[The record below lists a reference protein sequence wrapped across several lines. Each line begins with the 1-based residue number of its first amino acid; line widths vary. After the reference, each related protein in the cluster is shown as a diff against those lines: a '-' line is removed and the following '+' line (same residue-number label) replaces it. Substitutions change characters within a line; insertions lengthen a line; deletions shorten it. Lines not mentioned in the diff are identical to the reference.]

1 MAEHLGIE
9 ISIITPA
16 MVTTVQNY
24 VKDLNDHVRFLDSG
38 AISAKANNARK
49 PEVVARFIQ
58 SILASAMGVQQQE
71 TTGDAVIAGIA
82 PEQGGSDVGTAPG
95 ANGDAAVAA
104 AAAAGELLPPPRRES
119 QLPSQLRDGSIVLL
133 GANAGARIRNT
144 ATDAVKATR
153 FKLEQLINK
162 DGRDLGTRYPSILT
176 LLPQMKNQCDLA
188 VELCT
193 ILYLELEAAMEELKK
208 VEVMVQD
215 FNRTAPSV
223 LEATNAVMFQLARYK
238 CTMSNAL
245 EVGGDIQGTAGGATD
260 AVAWASIAAG
270 GVNPGENPGREERQ
284 PSSLPST
291 PVGSFLQL
299 RGNGYFGGITTIHR
313 IDIEVTGQDG
323 ILGIVKIN
331 KKESMEVKLPLG
343 SYFLLNELFHFFGTG
358 VNLSDKPYSTWKG
371 WVSALYLHLNAPF
384 ISL

>member
-1 MAEHLGIE
+1 
-9 ISIITPA
+9 

-144 ATDAVKATR
+144 ATDAVKATT

-208 VEVMVQD
+208 LEVMVQD

-223 LEATNAVMFQLARYK
+223 LEATNA
-238 CTMSNAL
+238 
-245 EVGGDIQGTAGGATD
+245 
-260 AVAWASIAAG
+260 
-270 GVNPGENPGREERQ
+270 
-284 PSSLPST
+284 
-291 PVGSFLQL
+291 
-299 RGNGYFGGITTIHR
+299 
-313 IDIEVTGQDG
+313 
-323 ILGIVKIN
+323 
-331 KKESMEVKLPLG
+331 
-343 SYFLLNELFHFFGTG
+343 
-358 VNLSDKPYSTWKG
+358 
-371 WVSALYLHLNAPF
+371 
-384 ISL
+384 